1 MLEGVVVDFELY
13 KHAKLKHDVT
23 SDKYYLF
30 NVDNGNH
37 YSVNQT
43 GFEILQLLEKGNNKN
58 DIAKQ
63 MSKNYNVEAE
73 LIIADIEN
81 VIDLLLKEKL
91 GGYK

>member
-1 MLEGVVVDFELY
+1 MLEGAVVDFELY

-37 YSVNQT
+37 YNLNQT
-43 GFEILQLLEKGNNKN
+43 GFEILTLLEKSTPKN

-63 MSKNYNVEAE
+63 MSKNYNVEAK
-73 LIIADIEN
+73 LISADIEN
-81 VIDLLLKEKL
+81 VIALLLKEKL

>member
-1 MLEGVVVDFELY
+1 MNFELY
-13 KHAKLKHDVT
+13 QHARLKHDVT

-37 YSVNQT
+37 YKLNQT
-43 GFEILQLLEKGNNKN
+43 GFEILTLLERGNNKN
-58 DIAKQ
+58 EIAKQ
-63 MSKNYNVEAE
+63 MSKNYNVEAK
-73 LIIADIEN
+73 LIFTDIEN

>member
-1 MLEGVVVDFELY
+1 MLEGAVVDFELY

-37 YSVNQT
+37 YNLNQT
-43 GFEILQLLEKGNNKN
+43 GFEILQLIENGENTK
-58 DIAKQ
+58 DIAQK
-63 MSKNYNVEAE
+63 MSKNYNVEAK

>member
-1 MLEGVVVDFELY
+1 MDFELY

-37 YSVNQT
+37 YNLNQT
-43 GFEILQLLEKGNNKN
+43 GFEILTLLEKSTPKN

-63 MSKNYNVEAE
+63 MSKNYNVEAK
-73 LIIADIEN
+73 LISADIEN
-81 VIDLLLKEKL
+81 VIALLLKEKL